1 MKRGRKSFEELEGER
16 EIILIDCNFSFSKKI
31 IHLVREMWRDGYRY
45 KYIAKTLN
53 LKEIDVVLIIVHLM
67 HQSKMIKKVA

>member
-31 IHLVREMWRDGYRY
+31 IRLVREMWRDGYRY

-53 LKEIDVVLIIVHLM
+53 LKEIDVVLILVHLM
-67 HQSKMIKKVA
+67 HQSRLIK

>member
-31 IHLVREMWRDGYRY
+31 IRLVREMWRDGYRY
-45 KYIAKTLN
+45 KYIAKNLN

-67 HQSKMIKKVA
+67 HQSRMIK

>member
-31 IHLVREMWRDGYRY
+31 IRLVREMWRDGYRY

-53 LKEIDVVLIIVHLM
+53 LKEIDVVLILVHLM
-67 HQSKMIKKVA
+67 HQSRMIK

>member
-31 IHLVREMWRDGYRY
+31 IRLVREMWRDGYRY

-53 LKEIDVVLIIVHLM
+53 LKEIDVLLIIVHLM
-67 HQSKMIKKVA
+67 HQSKMIK

>member
-31 IHLVREMWRDGYRY
+31 IRLVREMWRDGYRH

-67 HQSKMIKKVA
+67 HQSKMIK

>member
-31 IHLVREMWRDGYRY
+31 IRLVREM
-45 KYIAKTLN
+45 
-53 LKEIDVVLIIVHLM
+53 
-67 HQSKMIKKVA
+67 